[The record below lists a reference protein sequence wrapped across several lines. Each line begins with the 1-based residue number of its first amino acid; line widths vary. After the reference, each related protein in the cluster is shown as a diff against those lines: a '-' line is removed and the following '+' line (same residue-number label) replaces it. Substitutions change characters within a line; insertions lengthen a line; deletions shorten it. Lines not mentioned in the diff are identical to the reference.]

1 MPYIYVDEIPEEVEE
16 AQVVEQSEFDN
27 LQNDYEI
34 VIAQRD
40 EAIGRAEVAEAAL
53 KESKQKYANAFL
65 STPARIDNDES
76 GEKVNLTAQSIDSLF
91 KIG

>member
-1 MPYIYVDEIPEEVEE
+1 MPYIYVDEIPDEVEE
-16 AQVVEQSEFDN
+16 AQVVEQFEFDN
-27 LQNDYEI
+27 LQSDYET

-65 STPARIDNDES
+65 STPARIDNDG
-76 GEKVNLTAQSIDSLF
+76 GEEKINLTAQSIDSLF